1 MMVVVDDARLI
12 VEELRD
18 ELVKC
23 SAIPAAD
30 QILLGGPP
38 YARLDPRRSI
48 AHYGLPAVSP
58 MLTVCVWRH
67 TARRSIHSHC
77 VLNATG

>member
-1 MMVVVDDARLI
+1 MALLLVVVDDDRLI

-58 MLTVCVWRH
+58 MLIVCGDTLHVDP
-67 TARRSIHSHC
+67 SIHI
-77 VLNATG
+77 VY